1 MAKTASAKPKTPR
14 RLPPFMNRN
23 KYGSKKTV
31 IDGIT
36 FDSKKEAARWVELKA
51 LEASGAITK
60 LERQL
65 SFPFVLNGV
74 KICTY
79 RCDFAYFDPR
89 VSKRI
94 YEDVKG
100 YRTDIYRLKKKMLHA
115 FFPTVELRE
124 V

>member
-1 MAKTASAKPKTPR
+1 MAKTAGAKPKA
-14 RLPPFMNRN
+14 LPPFLRRN

-36 FDSKKEAARWVELKA
+36 FDSKKEAARWLELKA

-65 SFPFVLNGV
+65 SFPFVLNGK

-79 RCDFAYFDPR
+79 RCDFAYFDQKTKAR
-89 VSKRI
+89 V

-115 FFPTVELRE
+115 FFPLVELRE